1 MTDEQIIKALECC
14 SDYFDC
20 DNCECKEYCPKNF
33 EELFALALDLI
44 NRQKA
49 EIKKWKEN
57 ARGAFLINLN
67 EEAKAEAVAFLIEK
81 LIDMSVCKDNGDGTE
96 SLYVSVSN
104 ARQFLKEMVGEN
116 NG

>member
-1 MTDEQIIKALECC
+1 MTYSKTYSPCD
-14 SDYFDC
+14 DC
-20 DNCECKEYCPKNF
+20 PHSFSKNNQESNVCKICEFKQ
-33 EELFALALDLI
+33 ALDLI

-49 EIKKWKEN
+49 EIVMWKEK
-57 ARGAFLINLN
+57 ARAAFLINLN

-104 ARQFLKEMVGEN
+104 ARQFLKEMVGDTYV
-116 NG
+116 